1 MQAQNQPRP
10 APGTMCPCGGNIR
23 ILHLFE
29 LSLLAIP
36 TCCTHKYPLAT
47 GPFPSA
53 LPTPVWSNLTTF
65 VSNRHTPRP
74 AVPLAAPWLLVANEV
89 LVMRDG
95 LMDHLRVEPVSK
107 EPGRFN
113 GTMVSSR

>member
-1 MQAQNQPRP
+1 MLYSQVPY
-10 APGTMCPCGGNIR
+10 C
-23 ILHLFE
+23 H
-29 LSLLAIP
+29 
-36 TCCTHKYPLAT
+36 
-47 GPFPSA
+47 GPFPISPA
-53 LPTPVWSNLTTF
+53 HSRMVKSNHLRFQSPHAATRCPPGC
-65 VSNRHTPRP
+65 S
-74 AVPLAAPWLLVANEV
+74 LAAPWLLVANEV